1 VASYRGRHEDDA
13 RPASKLTGLPGTIVA
28 GFFTHSPI
36 GVGIGR
42 PFREHLV
49 EGATRMDAELA
60 AARAAYAAW
69 KSSDRAAWIYIST
82 TT

>member
-1 VASYRGRHEDDA
+1 
-13 RPASKLTGLPGTIVA
+13 LPGTIVA

-60 AARAAYAAW
+60 AARAAYAAAQ